1 MVSRKRQR
9 SAEHEP
15 DDDGRGVSSNNDTCT
30 SPSSSSPSIYMYA
43 LQMKRRAATT
53 IVATLLASG
62 MNQVMAKVPP
72 TCKDDASYVS
82 PSGLSCLDHRPLG
95 CQKLG
100 IEARGYDID
109 AAAELLAKCPV
120 SCGVPP
126 CEADQD
132 YDLIRDEEWPQR
144 QLRGGTGGT
153 NSNSVRP
160 VDRASPSM
168 WHSANLPH
176 GVPVSSCHA
185 GWHPFC
191 QDDPSY
197 VSKTGLPCDF
207 YSSFDCSAWTN
218 VGYTEQEVY
227 DLINSCPCA
236 CAVPCGYVKFKS
248 RWPSF
253 SCTVFVH
260 DFFNSLVAIA

>member
-15 DDDGRGVSSNNDTCT
+15 DDDGRGISSNNDACA
-30 SPSSSSPSIYMYA
+30 SLSSSSPSIYMCA

-62 MNQVMAKVPP
+62 IAPTAGAGAEEDLLHPGAAARPLSHPSMNQVMAKVPP

-144 QLRGGTGGT
+144 QLRGGTGTT

-160 VDRASPSM
+160 VDRASPSI

-176 GVPVSSCHA
+176 GVHVSSCHA

-197 VSKTGLPCDF
+197 VSKTGLPCEF
-207 YSSFDCSAWTN
+207 YSSFDCTAWTN

-236 CAVPCGYVKFKS
+236 CAVPCG
-248 RWPSF
+248 
-253 SCTVFVH
+253 
-260 DFFNSLVAIA
+260 